1 MIDNRGQQSSERT
14 YPQGVKSTTQP
25 NDTSDR
31 LDESCDNNKS
41 TEVKGRKKKRERA
54 NVETADGA
62 HLGVE
67 GRDIKKGRRM
77 EKERWKRRVEGT
89 TKTLKYSY

>member
-1 MIDNRGQQSSERT
+1 MNENHGQQSSEETNSQR
-14 YPQGVKSTTQP
+14 VKLTTQS
-25 NDTSDR
+25 NEKSDR
-31 LDESCDNNKS
+31 LDESFDNNKS
-41 TEVKGRKKKRERA
+41 AEVKGRKKKRERA

-67 GRDIKKGRRM
+67 GRDTKKGRRM
-77 EKERWKRRVEGT
+77 GKEWWKRRVEGT

>member
-1 MIDNRGQQSSERT
+1 MTTAGNNHLKEKN
-14 YPQGVKSTTQP
+14 PQGVKSTTQS
-25 NDTSDR
+25 NETSDR

-54 NVETADGA
+54 NVETTDGA

-67 GRDIKKGRRM
+67 GRDIKEREKDGKGTVE
-77 EKERWKRRVEGT
+77 EKSGGDDQN
-89 TKTLKYSY
+89 L